1 MYSFR
6 NDYGEGAHPQVLE
19 ALIKTNL
26 VQTPGYGED
35 EYTYEAIKYL
45 KKEIGNPDAAI
56 HFISGGTQ
64 TNLITISTLLRPFEA
79 VIAAHTGH
87 INVHETGAIEA
98 TGHKVLTAEAPD
110 GKLTPELIKDI
121 LDIHIDAHMVKP
133 KMVYISN
140 STELGSI
147 YLKEELRAIST
158 FCKQY
163 NLILFLDG
171 ARLGSALTAVQ
182 NDLTIKEI
190 TELTDCFYIG
200 GTKNGA
206 LLGEALVICKPELN
220 EDFRYALKQ
229 RGGMLAK
236 GRLIGIQFL
245 ELFKN
250 GLFYEL
256 ATHANKMASILKKGI
271 EELGYS
277 MFSESPT
284 NQLFPI
290 FSNEIMEKI
299 REEYSFE
306 EQMKIDDNH
315 TCIRFVTSWATIE
328 EEVEKF
334 LLFLKALS

>member
-6 NDYGEGAHPQVLE
+6 NDYGEGAHPQILE
-19 ALIKTNL
+19 ALIATNL

-35 EYTYEAIKYL
+35 EYTYKAIEYL
-45 KKEIGNPDAAI
+45 KEEIKNSEAAI
-56 HFISGGTQ
+56 HFIAGGTQ
-64 TNLITISTLLRPFEA
+64 TNLITISALLRPFEA

-98 TGHKVLTAEAPD
+98 TGHKVLAVETSD
-110 GKLTPELIKDI
+110 GKLTPKLIESV
-121 LDIHIDAHMVKP
+121 LEIHTNEHMVKP
-133 KMVYISN
+133 RMVYISN

-147 YLKEELRAIST
+147 YLKDELQAISAY
-158 FCKQY
+158 CKNH

-171 ARLGSALTAVQ
+171 ARLGSALTSAQ
-182 NDLTIKEI
+182 NDLTIAEI
-190 TELTDCFYIG
+190 AALTDCFYIG

-206 LLGEALVICKPELN
+206 LLGEALIICKPELN
-220 EDFRYALKQ
+220 KDFRYALKQ
-229 RGGMLAK
+229 RGGMFAK
-236 GRLIGIQFL
+236 SRLIGIQFM

-256 ATHANKMASILKKGI
+256 AAHANKQADILKNGI
-271 EELGYS
+271 EKLGYS

-290 FSNEIMEKI
+290 FPNDIMEKI
-299 REEYSFE
+299 RVLYAFE
-306 EQMKIDDNH
+306 EQMKIDENH

-328 EEVEKF
+328 EEVDKF
-334 LLFLKALS
+334 LLFLKEIS